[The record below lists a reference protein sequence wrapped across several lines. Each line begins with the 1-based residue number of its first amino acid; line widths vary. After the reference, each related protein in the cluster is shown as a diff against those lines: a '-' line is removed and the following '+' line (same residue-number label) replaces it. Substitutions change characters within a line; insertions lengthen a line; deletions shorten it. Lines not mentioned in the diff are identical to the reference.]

1 MSLSLFCLSMFSFFN
16 YLCMMYVYK
25 VHMYP
30 SVQVEVIGNF
40 RELFFSLHH
49 VRSGSFLF
57 LLGYVPQVSSP
68 MNFGHISCLTVQAL
82 GLQIHVTT
90 SGHFIQV
97 LGMTDTQ
104 DISVALQELLLLNH
118 AADPVSW
125 FSYGVI
131 YLLPKKMLIVRITW
145 DHR

>member
-1 MSLSLFCLSMFSFFN
+1 
-16 YLCMMYVYK
+16 MMYVYK

-30 SVQVEVIGNF
+30 SVQVEVIRNF

-49 VRSGSFLF
+49 VGSGFFLF
-57 LLGYVPQVSSP
+57 LLGYVPQASSP

-82 GLQIHVTT
+82 GLQMHVTT
-90 SGHFIQV
+90 SGHFTQV
-97 LGMTDTQ
+97 LGMTDTR

-131 YLLPKKMLIVRITW
+131 YLLRKKMLIVCISW

>member
-1 MSLSLFCLSMFSFFN
+1 
-16 YLCMMYVYK
+16 MY
-25 VHMYP
+25 
-30 SVQVEVIGNF
+30 
-40 RELFFSLHH
+40 
-49 VRSGSFLF
+49 
-57 LLGYVPQVSSP
+57 
-68 MNFGHISCLTVQAL
+68 
-82 GLQIHVTT
+82 VTT
-90 SGHFIQV
+90 SGHCTQV

-131 YLLPKKMLIVRITW
+131 YLLPKKMLIVLTSW